1 MIYTKT
7 GDHGTTSLPTGERVN
22 KHSAMISY
30 YGMLDELSS
39 RLGLLAAL
47 LREQSYLADVE
58 ADIKLIEHSQQLL
71 FRWASLP
78 QPVEPC
84 QADAERLERAIDDT
98 DRMVGGIFKGFVL
111 PGGDVVAAQ
120 VHVVRCEVRRFERE
134 VYALMPQL
142 PAAMAEA
149 IEQAG
154 TLVYVNR
161 LSDFL
166 YAMARK
172 VNYLTGNS
180 EKKAQL

>member
-7 GDHGTTSLPTGERVN
+7 CDRGTTSLPTGERVA
-22 KHSAMISY
+22 KQSAMISY

-78 QPVEPC
+78 QPIKPC
-84 QADAERLERAIDDT
+84 QPDAESLEHAIDDT
-98 DRMVGGIFKGFVL
+98 DRMVGGLFKGFVL

-120 VHVVRCEVRRFERE
+120 VHVARCNVRRFERE
-134 VYALMPQL
+134 LYALMPQL
-142 PAAMAEA
+142 PATVGESLESSGALA
-149 IEQAG
+149 
-154 TLVYVNR
+154 YVNR

-180 EKKAQL
+180 EKKAHL